1 MIQLDD
7 LSVGASISASVIANN
22 DFSIEFISEEKERKK
37 NRWLHNILLIAEVSP
52 PPSSS
57 KICREEL

>member
-7 LSVGASISASVIANN
+7 LSVAIKQASISASVIANN

-37 NRWLHNILLIAEVSP
+37 TDGFITFS
-52 PPSSS
+52 
-57 KICREEL
+57 